1 MTLEKRDKNKM
12 IEINAKNILKFLGLW
27 FLIFSISF
35 IILSIFD
42 LVPESK
48 DEIVFDIAS
57 TTQTLEQKVSLLERA
72 LPERIVINTI
82 GVDVAINNPNSRNID
97 ILNES
102 LKSGSVR
109 YPDSG
114 LLGERTNMLLFGH
127 SSNLPIVRNG
137 NYKAFNKL
145 DELKIE
151 DRVSVFSNTH
161 EFIYEV
167 TSVEEADA
175 SDAFVNFES
184 NKRELTLSTC
194 DNFGDL
200 NDRFVVRAELVD
212 VKLAYSL

>member
-48 DEIVFDIAS
+48 DEIVFDIAP

-212 VKLAYSL
+212 VKLASRF

>member
-1 MTLEKRDKNKM
+1 MALEKRDKNKM

>member
-1 MTLEKRDKNKM
+1 MALEKRDKNKM

-212 VKLAYSL
+212 VKLASRF